1 MIMTRFCRLRMGALT
16 GTVERVLFPVQLM
29 VAQFIQV
36 CCMSLYA
43 FSHNILV
50 KQLSPS
56 LLYKLSQCMQHI
68 LNKPLVK
75 PKYVQV

>member
-1 MIMTRFCRLRMGALT
+1 MGALT
-16 GTVERVLFPVQLM
+16 YCGPSIPVFSFNLFPVQLM
-29 VAQFIQV
+29 GAQFIQV
-36 CCMSLYA
+36 YCMSLYA

-50 KQLSPS
+50 RQLSPS